1 MTKKTILYGSRAMGI
16 HRRGSDIDIVI
27 SGNSLN
33 STISYIYDELE
44 ENLPYFIDIEIL
56 ENITNEKLK
65 HHIEKVGKVFIV
77 KNNIK
82 FKNTLWYN

>member
-1 MTKKTILYGSRAMGI
+1 MGI